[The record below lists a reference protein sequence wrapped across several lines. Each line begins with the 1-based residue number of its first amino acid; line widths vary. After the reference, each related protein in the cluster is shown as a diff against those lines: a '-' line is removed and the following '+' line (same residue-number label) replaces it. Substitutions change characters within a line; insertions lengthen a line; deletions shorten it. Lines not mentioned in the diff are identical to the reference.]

1 MKAINILL
9 LSTLGFFVFDIKV
22 NSQTAQFMPE
32 AMIAEPGEQKTNNL
46 STGSSAS
53 LRVSTSS
60 SFGANANVSAS
71 EGLDII
77 SESTLDIKEGNF
89 SSGFGTTGPNPGIIS
104 VNVENVRSS
113 GTGLYQSDGLQL
125 DSDDTLSAEATSEV
139 QGIYSEAGLKLEPTS
154 ITYTKISPKEDHENK
169 NTMETANGNAG
180 KNMSNSL
187 NVDITNNNFT
197 NAFSQA
203 F

>member
-1 MKAINILL
+1 MKEINLLIL
-9 LSTLGFFVFDIKV
+9 TIFGFFIFGIKV

-32 AMIAEPGEQKTNNL
+32 SMIAEPGEQKTNNL

-60 SFGANANVSAS
+60 SFGANATVSS
-71 EGLDII
+71 SDGFTID
-77 SESTLDIKEGNF
+77 SKSTLDVSEGF
-89 SSGFGTTGPNPGIIS
+89 FKSRFGDTGTGIIS
-104 VNVENVRSS
+104 VDVGNVRSS
-113 GTGLYQSDGLQL
+113 GTGLYQSEGLQL
-125 DSDDTLSAEATSEV
+125 NSDDTLSAEATADV
-139 QGIYSEAGLKLEPTS
+139 QGIYSEADLKVDPTS
-154 ITYTKISPKEDHENK
+154 ITFTTITPKDNQTSENA
-169 NTMETANGNAG
+169 METANGNAG

>member
-1 MKAINILL
+1 M
-9 LSTLGFFVFDIKV
+9 SFFIFDIKV
-22 NSQTAQFMPE
+22 NAQTAQFMPE

-60 SFGANANVSAS
+60 SFGANATVSS
-71 EGLDII
+71 SDGFTID
-77 SESTLDIKEGNF
+77 SKSTLDVSEGF
-89 SSGFGTTGPNPGIIS
+89 FKSRFGDTGTGIIS
-104 VNVENVRSS
+104 VDVGNVRSS
-113 GTGLYQSDGLQL
+113 GTGLYQSEGLQL
-125 DSDDTLSAEATSEV
+125 NSDDTLSAEATADV
-139 QGIYSEAGLKLEPTS
+139 QGIYSEADLKVDPTS
-154 ITYTKISPKEDHENK
+154 ITFTKITPKDDQQDENP
-169 NTMETANGNAG
+169 METANGNAG